1 MHPYRCCLWAWMTL
15 VTCLGVAL
23 TSDPLF
29 AQTRLET
36 QQEKVTAKV
45 DERIELTAI
54 VARLAGYGEYDNN
67 DFKLYADDVDRYF
80 AGFKHHPAVEF
91 AKQVREKNK
100 IGYDAVPSL
109 AVHLNPPPLLTP
121 RVEFATAV
129 LDSRWGKADAEKFAD
144 LLRQFYQDAE
154 CAKFFRAHQA
164 MYRTVEQRYQATLN
178 KVNFAWYK
186 QFYGEQPD
194 GTLNLFIGLL
204 NGGGNYGVRVILP
217 DGREDHYAVMMT
229 YRMDKQGL
237 PIYGEGDLP
246 YIIHEYNH
254 SFVNKLIEKN
264 APQFEKFGTALEHDT
279 ATADMMRRQAYTGFK
294 TVVIESVVRA
304 GVVRYLR
311 RNPTGS
317 MTAQTQLGEEEG
329 RGFLWTGKLVALLD
343 EYEKNRSKYPT
354 LGSFIPRIVHFFD
367 TVPAQLADLKKSFA
381 FKQPKVVKITPFP
394 NGASHVDETV
404 EEVYIHFDKKMLP
417 RTGLYTIDAID
428 PFVSPPVFSKDGK
441 ALVGKVKLKPQQ
453 EYGLGLMSFVF
464 RSAAGYPL
472 AEDFRLYF
480 TTRGY
485 SPPAPD
491 PNFGYIMQNGM
502 VTFRFVKP
510 EYLKAEVQNVSVAG
524 EFNGWKPKSEGFE
537 LQKTAENVY
546 QLSLKADKLG
556 KPGEV
561 RQFKFVVNGTIWV
574 APPRYALNIH
584 RDMPGNA
591 NGNANLVIKLE

>member
-1 MHPYRCCLWAWMTL
+1 MHTYRCRLGAWMTL
-15 VTCLGVAL
+15 VTCLGVVL
-23 TSDPLF
+23 ISNPVF

-36 QQEKVTAKV
+36 QQKEVTANV
-45 DERIELTAI
+45 DERIELTSI

-80 AGFKHHPAVEF
+80 AKFKHHPVVEF

-129 LDSRWGKADAEKFAD
+129 LDPRWGKADAEKFAD

-154 CAKFFRAHQA
+154 CAKFFRAHQT

-194 GTLNLFIGLL
+194 GTWNLFIGLL

-217 DGREDHYAVMMT
+217 GGQEDHYAVMMT
-229 YRMDKQGL
+229 YRMDKEGL
-237 PIYGEGDLP
+237 PVYGEQDLP

-264 APQFEKFGTALEHDT
+264 APQFEKFGTALEHDHD
-279 ATADMMRRQAYTGFK
+279 TADMMRRQAYGGFK
-294 TVVIESVVRA
+294 TVIIESVVRA
-304 GVVRYLR
+304 CVVRYLR

-317 MTAQTQLGEEEG
+317 MIAQTQLGEEEV

-343 EYEKNRSKYPT
+343 EYEKNRGTYPT
-354 LGSFIPRIVHFFD
+354 LESFIPRIAHFFD
-367 TVPAQLADLKKSFA
+367 MVPAQLADMKQSLALKR
-381 FKQPKVVKITPFP
+381 PKVVRITPFP
-394 NGASHVDETV
+394 NAASNVNETV
-404 EEVYIHFDKKMLP
+404 QEVQIHFDKKMLP

-428 PFVSPPVFSKDGK
+428 PFVFPPVFSKDGK
-441 ALVGKVKLKPQQ
+441 SLVGKVKLKPQQ
-453 EYGLGLMSFVF
+453 EYGLGLNGFVF
-464 RSAAGYPL
+464 RSAEGYSL
-472 AEDFRLYF
+472 TEDFRLYF

-491 PNFGYIMQNGM
+491 PHFGYIMQNGM
-502 VTFRFVKP
+502 VTFRFIKP

-524 EFNGWKPKSEGFE
+524 EFNGWKPQSEGFE
-537 LQKTAENVY
+537 LQRTAKNVY

-561 RQFKFVVNGTIWV
+561 RQFKFVVNGTIWLD
-574 APPRYALNIH
+574 PPKQALNIQK
-584 RDMPGNA
+584 DMQGHP
-591 NGNANLVIKLE
+591 NLGIKLE